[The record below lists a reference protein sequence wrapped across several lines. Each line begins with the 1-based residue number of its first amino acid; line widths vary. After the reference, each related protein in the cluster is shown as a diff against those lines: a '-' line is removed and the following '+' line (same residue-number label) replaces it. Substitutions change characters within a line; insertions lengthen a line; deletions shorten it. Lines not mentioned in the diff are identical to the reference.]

1 MSHGV
6 LGLQVTVSQGGA
18 TDEHRS
24 WAVRGEPREVA
35 LREPAAGIPAA
46 VSVNVA
52 GRSICIFDVR
62 RGPGDHHR
70 VRTLQITH
78 VVKNLILLAIML
90 LRCILWTYLLE
101 WQTVMRVVPAVTR
114 PSPGSR
120 HCTRPSQC

>member
-1 MSHGV
+1 M
-6 LGLQVTVSQGGA
+6 SQGGA

-62 RGPGDHHR
+62 RAVKSKWTEQLLSRIHHTAKAALFSGHFQSSALMCMPGAE
-70 VRTLQITH
+70 QSAEQCP
-78 VVKNLILLAIML
+78 VV
-90 LRCILWTYLLE
+90 
-101 WQTVMRVVPAVTR
+101 
-114 PSPGSR
+114 
-120 HCTRPSQC
+120 